1 MEEGFFG
8 TAILDDHRALHIAEL
23 SRESIINSG
32 AEHLGFGGYF
42 LFETTEGRF
51 PRGIRVLAR
60 LASLEAAFSLL
71 DVWRGARA

>member
-1 MEEGFFG
+1 MEEGFLG
-8 TAILDDHRALHIAEL
+8 TAFLDNHRAIHIAEL

-42 LFETTEGRF
+42 LFETSEARF
-51 PRGIRVLAR
+51 PQGIKVLAR

-71 DVWRGARA
+71 DVWRGVRA